1 MADDTP
7 EDRRFTERAIEAFIR
22 IALIAIL
29 AAWCLS
35 IVRPF
40 LVPLV
45 WGVIIAIAVFPG
57 YRRLCKALNGRRGA
71 AAVIF
76 SVLALVLLLVPVY
89 LLSQSVV
96 DGAQVLVRDL
106 DQGALK
112 VPPPPDWVQG
122 IPLAGEGLHRSWTQ
136 ASADLQAVLHR
147 FMPQIQATVRW
158 LVKAAAGAGF
168 GILQFVFAIGIAG
181 VLLAHAE
188 GGRRAAVAIGR
199 RLAGDSGV
207 EFVQLSEATV
217 RSVTRG
223 ILGVAL
229 IQSTLAGLGWLVV
242 GLPAAGV
249 WALAALI
256 LSTVQIGIL
265 PIAIPA
271 IVYVYA
277 TADTLTFVIFLVWSL
292 FVGTIDNILKPILL
306 GRGVKV
312 PMVVIFVG
320 AIGGFLSSGIIGLFV
335 GSVVLVLGFQ
345 LLLAWLGGMPDAEG
359 NSSGTPGEGAE
370 SGLS

>member
-1 MADDTP
+1 MTDETS
-7 EDRRFTERAIEAFIR
+7 EDHLFTERAIEAFIR

-29 AAWCLS
+29 AAWCFE

-40 LVPLV
+40 LVPLI
-45 WGVIIAIAVFPG
+45 WGVIIGIAAFPG
-57 YRRLCKALNGRRGA
+57 YRRLSNALKGRTGS

-76 SVLALVLLLVPVY
+76 VVLALTVLLIPVY

-106 DQGALK
+106 GEGPLR
-112 VPPPPDWVQG
+112 VPPPPSWVQG
-122 IPLAGEGLHRSWTQ
+122 LPLVGDGFHRSWSQ
-136 ASADLQAVLHR
+136 ASVNLESALGR
-147 FMPQIQATVRW
+147 FLPQIQAALRW
-158 LVKAAAGAGF
+158 LVGAAAGAGF

-188 GGRRAAVAIGR
+188 RGKHGALALGR

-229 IQSTLAGLGWLVV
+229 IQATLAGLGWLVV
-242 GLPAAGV
+242 GIPAAGL
-249 WALAALI
+249 WALVALI

-265 PIAIPA
+265 PITIPA
-271 IVYVYA
+271 LVYVYSV
-277 TADTLTFVIFLVWSL
+277 ADPLTFALFLVWSL
-292 FVGTIDNILKPILL
+292 FVGTIDNILKPLLL

-312 PMVVIFVG
+312 PMLVIFVG

-335 GSVVLVLGFQ
+335 GSVVLVLGYQ
-345 LLLAWLGGMPDAEG
+345 LLLAWLGSDGDLVPDDPGPSEG
-359 NSSGTPGEGAE
+359 VSDAR
-370 SGLS
+370 L